1 MKQPSYIKQQ
11 GVGAK
16 KGRFPLLGGF
26 LFLSA
31 CSSLNVER
39 QTNTT
44 GITDTSVAPPSFT
57 RGLIARQASEPLYPM
72 RAQTQGVEGWVML
85 RFSVDEEGEVIAST
99 IETIEEQPQGY
110 FGPSAATAARRL
122 SFENFRGITIEDV
135 RYVFRYE
142 LSEPIFQSNSPAR
155 DEIEFRELIPQN
167 YITPSYP
174 QVAEEL
180 GIEGFVVV
188 SFTVTPGGRTEN
200 ITIEQSE
207 PSGVFNDSA
216 VNAASRLRFE
226 PRIVFDE
233 AVSVKDVQYRF
244 DWILSD

>member
-1 MKQPSYIKQQ
+1 MKHSSYIKRKNIEL
-11 GVGAK
+11 K
-16 KGRFPLLGGF
+16 KGRFPILCGF

-31 CSSLNVER
+31 CSSLDVNR
-39 QTNTT
+39 QTDIT

-99 IETIEEQPQGY
+99 IETIEEQPPGY

-142 LSEPIFQSNSPAR
+142 LSEPIFQANSLVR
-155 DEIEFRELIPQN
+155 DKIQFRELIPQN

-188 SFTVTPGGRTEN
+188 NFTVTLNGRTEN

-216 VNAASRLRFE
+216 MDAASRLRFE
-226 PRIVFDE
+226 PRIVSDE
-233 AVSVKDVQYRF
+233 AVSVEDVQFRF
-244 DWILSD
+244 DWNLPD